1 MGVFFSVIVPVYK
14 VEEYLVPCVESVL
27 SQTFPD
33 FELILVDDGS
43 PDQCPQICD
52 RYREKD
58 SRVKVLH
65 KANGG
70 LVSARQAGIQIAAG
84 QYVFN
89 LDSDDLIE
97 QDVLEE
103 AHRIITETNCQIVSF
118 GRKWVK
124 GGQTVRTTDDGLEEG
139 LYAGEKLEQYIYP
152 KVLTDRN
159 MQFISCYITGKA
171 IQREF
176 LLPHQMGVS
185 EQISLGED
193 LCCMTACYLQAQSIY
208 LSKKTA
214 YLYTVR
220 ENSMSREFNTKQI
233 LLIEN
238 VIREI
243 SKNNTEKVAD
253 FPQQLCRYSCF
264 MCFAILA
271 AAAEGDHFQSLG
283 QLEQNIRNSLHH
295 EHIRRAEFDTIT
307 PKSRIAISLMKRGNY
322 KAAFYFLNLCK
333 NIKKV
338 LKRG

>member
-1 MGVFFSVIVPVYK
+1 
-14 VEEYLVPCVESVL
+14 
-27 SQTFPD
+27 
-33 FELILVDDGS
+33 
-43 PDQCPQICD
+43 
-52 RYREKD
+52 
-58 SRVKVLH
+58 
-65 KANGG
+65 
-70 LVSARQAGIQIAAG
+70 
-84 QYVFN
+84 
-89 LDSDDLIE
+89 
-97 QDVLEE
+97 
-103 AHRIITETNCQIVSF
+103 
-118 GRKWVK
+118 
-124 GGQTVRTTDDGLEEG
+124 
-139 LYAGEKLEQYIYP
+139 
-152 KVLTDRN
+152 
-159 MQFISCYITGKA
+159 MQFISCYITGNA